1 MNKQF
6 PADQAPIPTAP
17 IPPAHWAASYEE
29 EPTQASA
36 PPQPNGM
43 TALKP
48 FGWAPISWTR
58 NNLFNTPLNTVL
70 TLACLG
76 LLWLVVPPAANWLL
90 LKASWSGSSEACRE
104 AAGACWSVIVVKH
117 RLIFF
122 GTYPYDEQWRP
133 FLACALFVAMLG
145 ASGVRAFWRPWLA
158 VAWALTLVGMG
169 VLMWG
174 GVAGLSY
181 VPNDRWGGLPITL
194 MLSVFSIAIAFPL
207 SILLALGR
215 QSSLPAIRTFCV
227 GFIETMRGVPLVSVL
242 FMASVMF
249 PLFLPEGVTVD
260 KLLRA
265 LAGMTLFTAAY
276 LAEAVRGGLQAIPKG
291 QYEAADALG
300 LSYWQKTVLIV
311 LPQALRIVIPPIVNQ
326 FISAFKDTSLVTIVG
341 LYDLLT
347 AATVATTDPEWRPYF
362 AEVYVFAGLM
372 FWIFCFSM
380 SRYSQ
385 WLERLA
391 NRYNRR

>member
-1 MNKQF
+1 MSTHS
-6 PADQAPIPTAP
+6 PADRAAIPTGP
-17 IPPAHWAASYEE
+17 VPPARWAASYEE
-29 EPTQASA
+29 EPSQASA
-36 PPQPNGM
+36 PPQANGM

-48 FGWAPISWTR
+48 FGWAKD
-58 NNLFNTPLNTVL
+58 NLFNTPLNTVL

-76 LLWLVVPPAANWLL
+76 LLWLVVPPMASWLVL
-90 LKASWSGSSEACRE
+90 NASWSGTSSEACRE
-104 AAGACWSVIVVKH
+104 AAGACWSVIAVKH

-194 MLSVFSIAIAFPL
+194 MLSVFSIALAFPL

-215 QSSLPAIRTFCV
+215 QSSLPAIRSFCI
-227 GFIETMRGVPLVSVL
+227 GFIELMRGVPLVSVL

-276 LAEAVRGGLQAIPKG
+276 LAEAVRGGLQAIPRG

-300 LSYWQKTVLIV
+300 LSYWQKTMLIV

-391 NRYNRR
+391 NRYTSR

>member
-1 MNKQF
+1 MSKDLS
-6 PADQAPIPTAP
+6 PPPSTV
-17 IPPAHWAASYEE
+17 PPAGWAASYEE

-36 PPQPNGM
+36 PPSPGGM
-43 TALKP
+43 TSLKP
-48 FGWAPISWTR
+48 FGWAKD
-58 NNLFNTPLNTVL
+58 NLFNTKLNTVL
-70 TLACLG
+70 TLTCLAI
-76 LLWLVVPPAANWLL
+76 LWFAVPPMVNWVLRD
-90 LKASWSGSSEACRE
+90 AIWTGTSEQCRE
-104 AAGACWSVIVVKH
+104 GAGACWSIIVVKH

-133 FLACALFVAMLG
+133 FLACGLFVAMLG
-145 ASGVRAFWRPWLA
+145 VSGVRAFWRPALA
-158 VAWALTLVGMG
+158 VAWALVLVGMG

-174 GVAGLSY
+174 GVLGLTH
-181 VPNDRWGGLPITL
+181 VPNDKWGGLPITL
-194 MLSVFSIAIAFPL
+194 MLSVFSITLAFPL

-215 QSSLPAIRTFCV
+215 QSSLPAIRTICV
-227 GFIETMRGVPLVSVL
+227 GFIELMRGVPLVSVL

-249 PLFLPEGVTVD
+249 PLFLPEGVTID

-265 LAGMTLFTAAY
+265 LAGLTLFTAAY

-300 LSYWQKTVLIV
+300 LGYWQKTWLII

-326 FISAFKDTSLVTIVG
+326 FISCFKDTSLVTIVG

-347 AATVATTDPEWRPYF
+347 AATVATTDPEWRPFF
-362 AEVYVFAGLM
+362 AEVYVFAGLL

-385 WLERLA
+385 WLERMA